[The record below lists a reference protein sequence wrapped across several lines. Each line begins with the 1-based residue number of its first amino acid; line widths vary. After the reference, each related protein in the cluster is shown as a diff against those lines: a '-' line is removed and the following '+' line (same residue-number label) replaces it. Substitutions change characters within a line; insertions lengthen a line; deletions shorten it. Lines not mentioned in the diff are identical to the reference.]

1 VSESKI
7 TASQLRRPAVI
18 YVRQS
23 TLAQVQRN
31 TESTMRQY
39 DLVARA
45 QTLGW
50 PRSAVRVID
59 EDLGVSG
66 ASAAGRSGFAQLAAE
81 VGLGQV
87 GIVLSLECSRL
98 ARNNTDWY
106 RLLDLAGMTDTL
118 IADADGVYHPAL
130 FNDRLLL
137 GMKGT
142 MSEAELHILRARL
155 DGGIRNKAARG
166 ELRRG
171 LPVGLVWGEA
181 DGEILNHP
189 DEAVTGVI
197 SAIFDRFA
205 VCGSVRGTW
214 LWLRD
219 QALKFPLQ
227 PGAYVRGPELIWTEP
242 TYHAVHNVL
251 THPAYAGAY
260 TFGRSRQER
269 RVSDGG
275 VLRVR
280 RRVLPQGEWEVLIKD
295 HHPGFID
302 WDTYQANQDKIRQ
315 NIRPMAHQPGTGA
328 VREGCALLQG
338 LATCGTCGRKLA
350 VYYDG
355 EHKATPG
362 YYCTGTGQLV
372 EGRGTRHLR
381 VGGVAI
387 DTAVTEAFL
396 AALQPAALQA
406 CLEAARQLE
415 EGHDAALAQARY
427 HAARAER
434 RYQAVDPDNR
444 LVARG
449 LENAWEKA
457 LTELAAAEAELARRQ
472 AARPK
477 TLSAEERAAILS
489 LGDDLG
495 QVWDAH
501 ATTDKDRKQ
510 LLRTLLDEVNITIR
524 RDHDA
529 GHADL
534 VLRWKGGAISELTIP
549 VKRKPPRRLR
559 TSEDTISLVRRLAVH
574 YPTRRSPGSS
584 TGSTAPLPGDC
595 RSPPV
600 ESSRCATTGTSP
612 ATKTPATPPPKET
625 CSTWPRPPANLGS
638 PPPRCCAGLTT
649 ASSSASRSPPAH
661 PGRSA
666 SPASC
671 APCSPTTPPTAGSPS
686 PTPPKRSA
694 SPARPYCRRSSA
706 ASCMP
711 YSPAPDAGKACVSSY
726 QPPKTACSNQHNQQR
741 SSMTMHPSRPGCRPP
756 APTHSRGWRST
767 GSRRS
772 RRARGGSGGTRMS
785 TAGSPPQRW
794 VRARA

>member
-1 VSESKI
+1 MSEFKV
-7 TASQLRRPAVI
+7 TASHLRRPAVI

-23 TLAQVQRN
+23 TLAQVQKN
-31 TESTMRQY
+31 TESAMRQY
-39 DLVARA
+39 DLVAAA
-45 QTLGW
+45 QALGW
-50 PRSAVRVID
+50 PRSAVTVID

-66 ASAAGRSGFAQLAAE
+66 APAAGRGGFAQLAAQ

-98 ARNNTDWY
+98 ARNNADWY

-171 LPVGLVWGEA
+171 LPVGRGWGEG
-181 DGEILNHP
+181 DGEILMHP

-197 SAIFDRFA
+197 TAIFSRFA
-205 VCGSVRGTW
+205 ACGPVRGTW

-219 QALKFPLQ
+219 QGLKFPLQ
-227 PGAYVRGPELIWTEP
+227 PTAYVRGSEIIWTEP

-251 THPAYAGAY
+251 TPPAYAGAY
-260 TFGRSRQER
+260 TFGRSRQEKR
-269 RVSDGG
+269 ISDDG

-280 RRVLPQGEWEVLIKD
+280 RRLLPQSEWVVLITG
-295 HHPGFID
+295 HHRGFID
-302 WDTYQANQDKIRQ
+302 WDTSQANQHKIAQ

-355 EHKATPG
+355 EHKATPR

-387 DTAVTEAFL
+387 DAAVAGAFL

-406 CLEAARQLE
+406 CVQAARQLE
-415 EGHDAALAQARY
+415 EGHDAALEQWRRQVDQARY

-449 LENAWEKA
+449 LEAAWEKA
-457 LTELAAAEAELARRQ
+457 LAELAAAEAELARRQ
-472 AARPK
+472 AARPQ
-477 TLSAEERAAILS
+477 TLTPAERAAILA

-495 QVWDAH
+495 AVWDAPT
-501 ATTDKDRKQ
+501 TTDKDRKQ
-510 LLRTLLDEVNITIR
+510 LLRTLLDEVSITIH
-524 RDHDA
+524 RDHDS
-529 GHADL
+529 GHAGL
-534 VLRWKGGAISELTIP
+534 VLRWKGAAISELAIP
-549 VKRKPPRRLR
+549 IKRKPQRRLR
-559 TSEDTISLVRRLAVH
+559 TSEDTISLVRRLAIH
-574 YPTRRSPGSS
+574 YPDAKIAWILNRQHR
-584 TGSTAPLPGDC
+584 
-595 RSPPV
+595 
-600 ESSRCATTGTSP
+600 
-612 ATKTPATPPPKET
+612 
-625 CSTWPRPPANLGS
+625 
-638 PPPRCCAGLTT
+638 TT
-649 ASSSASRSPPAH
+649 ARGLSFTASRVQSLRHHWQIPCHHPSSEPPEGELLNVTQAARQLGIAPSTLLRWLDDGFVAGEQIT
-661 PGRSA
+661 PG
-666 SPASC
+666 
-671 APCSPTTPPTAGSPS
+671 APWQIRLTSELRAMLTDSTPDGWVPLAYATQALGVSRQ
-686 PTPPKRSA
+686 TVLQKVKRGELRA
-694 SPARPYCRRSSA
+694 VLTRTGRRKGLRIEL
-706 ASCMP
+706 
-711 YSPAPDAGKACVSSY
+711 PAPQDSLF
-726 QPPKTACSNQHNQQR
+726 
-741 SSMTMHPSRPGCRPP
+741 
-756 APTHSRGWRST
+756 
-767 GSRRS
+767 
-772 RRARGGSGGTRMS
+772 
-785 TAGSPPQRW
+785 
-794 VRARA
+794 